1 MLNSIATQKPF
12 TLNPFCKIC
21 EVINIIT
28 ALITSR
34 KNPRVTTV
42 IGKVKKINIGFT
54 KTFITIRTKDTKI
67 AMPIL
72 VTSTPGINVAIKN
85 IATAV
90 DRTLAKKF
98 MKYFL
103 QNYINIYKIKRVI
116 ANIYK

>member
-1 MLNSIATQKPF
+1 MIK
-12 TLNPFCKIC
+12 
-21 EVINIIT
+21 

-34 KNPRVTTV
+34 KNPSVTTV

-54 KTFITIRTKDTKI
+54 KTFITIKTKDTKI
-67 AMPIL
+67 AIPIL

-85 IATAV
+85 IAIAV

-103 QNYINIYKIKRVI
+103 QNYINIYKIKSV
-116 ANIYK
+116 